1 MISNT
6 EFQDAVV
13 DFLGKY
19 DIYPYSVTYTSEYS
33 RSNDGCIIGITTFI
47 VEDLDMILDLLDY
60 KSLCDKSGFFV
71 FRDKC
76 TIILQGMPLVHLYSL
91 I

>member
-60 KSLCDKSGFFV
+60 KSLCDKSGFFLYLEISV
-71 FRDKC
+71 
-76 TIILQGMPLVHLYSL
+76 PLSYKVCH
-91 I
+91 